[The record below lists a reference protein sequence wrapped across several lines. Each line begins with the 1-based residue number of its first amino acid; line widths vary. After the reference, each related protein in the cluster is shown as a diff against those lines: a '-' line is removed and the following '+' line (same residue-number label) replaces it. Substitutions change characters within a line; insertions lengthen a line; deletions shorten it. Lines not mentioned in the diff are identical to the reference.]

1 MALRSKR
8 QTAYIET
15 KVHRGAYMKSDL
27 EPFFNPKTV
36 AVVGA
41 SARKASVGGVIFR
54 NFLKPAFKG
63 VVYPINPRATEVL
76 GIPSYERVSSVPEPV
91 DLTVIA
97 VPAGIVPKIMEDC
110 EEKGVK
116 AVIIISGGFKEIG
129 TEGAYLEE
137 QVIQIA
143 KRSGIRVIGPNCIGI
158 YDTNTGVDTTFL
170 PASRMGRPG
179 KGYISFISQSG
190 AFAAAVLDINAQ
202 SGLGVSRVISFGN
215 KADVNEIDLIKFL
228 GTDRETRVIIEYLE
242 GLSPSTGSSYIQ
254 TAKIVTSQKPII
266 VVKAGRSKRGSV
278 AAASHTGALAGDARL
293 YDFAFHQA
301 GILSAQDFEDG
312 FEMAK
317 TLATQP
323 PAKGNRVLVVTD
335 AGGAGVMTV
344 DACEA
349 LGLTVPEPP
358 EKEMQIL
365 REAFP
370 SYCSVNN
377 PIDLTGDTDAERYQ
391 IAFDTLLGTAHY
403 DGAIAIVMMQI
414 PLLDLDIVDR
424 LVAIVR
430 KYDKPLVALTAG
442 GRFTMKGAQLL
453 EEAGIPTLPTPA
465 RAAKAIWALVE
476 YGQHLRK
483 IHSQKKSK

>member
-1 MALRSKR
+1 
-8 QTAYIET
+8 
-15 KVHRGAYMKSDL
+15 MKSDL

-41 SARKASVGGVIFR
+41 SARKASIGGVIFR

-76 GIPSYERVSSVPEPV
+76 GIPSYEHVSGVPEPI
-91 DLTVIA
+91 DLAVIA
-97 VPAGIVPKIMEDC
+97 VPAGIVPNIMKDC

-116 AVIIISGGFKEIG
+116 TAIIISGGFKETG
-129 TEGAYLEE
+129 PEGAYLEE
-137 QVIQIA
+137 QVVEIA
-143 KRSGIRVIGPNCIGI
+143 KRSGIRVIGPNCVGI

-190 AFAAAVLDINAQ
+190 AFAAVVLDMNAQ

-215 KADVNEIDLIKFL
+215 KADVNEIDLIKYL
-228 GTDRETRVIIEYLE
+228 GDDPETRVIVEYLE
-242 GLSPSTGSSYIQ
+242 GLSPSTGASYIQ
-254 TAKIVTSQKPII
+254 TAKMVTRQKPII
-266 VVKAGRSKRGSV
+266 VVKSGRSKRGSV

-293 YDFAFHQA
+293 YDFAFQQA

-317 TLATQP
+317 ALASQP
-323 PAKGNRVLVVTD
+323 PAQGNRILIVTD

-349 LGLTVPEPP
+349 LGLKVPETPKK
-358 EKEMQIL
+358 EKQVL

-370 SYCSVNN
+370 GYCSVHN
-377 PIDLTGDTDAERYQ
+377 PIDLTGDTNAERYQ
-391 IAFDTLLGTAHY
+391 IAFDTLLGTSYY
-403 DGAIAIVMMQI
+403 DAAIAIVMMQV
-414 PLLDLDIVDR
+414 PLLNLDIVDR

-430 KYDKPLVALTAG
+430 KYQKPLIALTAG
-442 GRFTMKGAQLL
+442 GRFTMKGARLL
-453 EEAGIPTLPTPA
+453 EEAGIPALPTPA
-465 RAAKAIWALVE
+465 RAAKALWALVE
-476 YGQHLRK
+476 YGQHLK
-483 IHSQKKSK
+483 KFQSQASKK

>member
-1 MALRSKR
+1 
-8 QTAYIET
+8 
-15 KVHRGAYMKSDL
+15 MKSDL

-41 SARKASVGGVIFR
+41 SARKTSVGGVIFR

-63 VVYPINPRATEVL
+63 VAYPINPRATDIL

-97 VPAGIVPKIMEDC
+97 VPAGIVPNIMTDC

-116 AVIIISGGFKEIG
+116 AVIIISGGFKETG
-129 TEGAYLEE
+129 AEGAYLEQ
-137 QVIQIA
+137 QVVEIA
-143 KRSGIRVIGPNCIGI
+143 KRSGIRVIGPNCVGV
-158 YDTNTGVDTTFL
+158 YDTNTGIDTTFL

-190 AFAAAVLDINAQ
+190 AFAAAILDMNAQ

-215 KADVNEIDLIKFL
+215 KADVNEIDLIEYL
-228 GTDRETRVIIEYLE
+228 GKDSETRVIVQYLE
-242 GLSPSTGSSYIQ
+242 GLSPSTGRMYIQ
-254 TAKIVTSQKPII
+254 TAKKVTHHKPII
-266 VVKAGRSKRGSV
+266 VVKSGRSKRGSV

-301 GILSAQDFEDG
+301 GILSARDFEDG

-317 TLATQP
+317 ALVSQP
-323 PAKGNRVLVVTD
+323 PAEGNRVLIVTD

-349 LGLTVPEPP
+349 LGLAIPEPP
-358 EKEMQIL
+358 EKEKRIL

-370 SYCSVNN
+370 GYCSVHN

-391 IAFDTLLGTAHY
+391 IAFDTLLGTPHY
-403 DGAIAIVMMQI
+403 DAAIAIVMMQV

-424 LVAIVR
+424 LVTIVR
-430 KYDKPLVALTAG
+430 KYKKPLVALTAG
-442 GRFTMKGAQLL
+442 GRFTMKGARLL
-453 EEAGIPTLPTPA
+453 EEAGIPALPTPA
-465 RAAKAIWALVE
+465 RAAKALWALVE
-476 YGQHLRK
+476 YGQHLK
-483 IHSQKKSK
+483 KMHSRSKSP

>member
-1 MALRSKR
+1 MS
-8 QTAYIET
+8 
-15 KVHRGAYMKSDL
+15 SDL
-27 EPFFNPKTV
+27 EPFFNPSTV

-41 SARKASVGGVIFR
+41 SARKTSVGGVIFR
-54 NFLKPAFKG
+54 NFLKPTFKG
-63 VVYPINPRATEVL
+63 TAYPINPRTTNVL
-76 GIPSYERVSSVPEPV
+76 GIPSFERVSAVPDPI

-97 VPAGIVPKIMEDC
+97 VPAGIVPHIMRDC

-116 AVIIISGGFKEIG
+116 AVIIISGGFKETG
-129 TEGAYLEE
+129 PEGAYLEQ
-137 QVIQIA
+137 QVIDIA
-143 KRSGIRVIGPNCIGI
+143 KRSGIRVIGPNCVGI

-190 AFAAAVLDINAQ
+190 AFAAAILDMNAL

-215 KADVNEIDLIKFL
+215 KADVNEIDLIQYL
-228 GTDRETRVIIEYLE
+228 GQDPETRVIVEYLE
-242 GLSPSTGSSYIQ
+242 GLSPSTGTSYLHS
-254 TAKIVTSQKPII
+254 AKIVTQEKPII
-266 VVKAGRSKRGSV
+266 VVKAGRTQRGSA

-301 GILSAQDFEDG
+301 GIIIANDFEDG

-317 TLATQP
+317 ALATQP
-323 PAKGNRVLVVTD
+323 TSDGNRILIVTD

-344 DACEA
+344 DACEE
-349 LGLTVPEPP
+349 LGLSVPETP
-358 EKEMQIL
+358 KDKKQIL

-370 SYCSVNN
+370 GYCSVHN

-391 IAFDTLLGTAHY
+391 IALDVLLGIDHY
-403 DGAIAIVMMQI
+403 DAAIAIVMMQI

-430 KYDKPLVALTAG
+430 KHNKPLVACTAG
-442 GRFTMKGAQLL
+442 GRFTMKGARLL
-453 EEAGIPTLPTPA
+453 EEAGIPALPTPA
-465 RAAKAIWALVE
+465 RAAKAMWALVK
-476 YGQHLRK
+476 YGEIKHKARTMQ
-483 IHSQKKSK
+483 Q

>member
-1 MALRSKR
+1 MN
-8 QTAYIET
+8 
-15 KVHRGAYMKSDL
+15 SDL
-27 EPFFNPKTV
+27 EPFFNPSTV

-41 SARKASVGGVIFR
+41 SARKTSVGGVIFR

-63 VVYPINPRATEVL
+63 TAYPINPRTADVL
-76 GIPSYERVSSVPEPV
+76 GIPSFERVSAVPDPI

-97 VPAGIVPKIMEDC
+97 VPAGIVPHIMRDC

-116 AVIIISGGFKEIG
+116 AVIIISGGFKETG
-129 TEGAYLEE
+129 PEGAYLEQ
-137 QVIQIA
+137 QVIDIA
-143 KRSGIRVIGPNCIGI
+143 KRSGIRVIGPNCVGI

-190 AFAAAVLDINAQ
+190 AFAAAILDMNAL

-215 KADVNEIDLIKFL
+215 KADVNEIDLIQYL
-228 GTDRETRVIIEYLE
+228 GQDPETHVIVEYLE
-242 GLSPSTGSSYIQ
+242 GLSPSTGTSYLQ
-254 TAKIVTSQKPII
+254 SAKLVTQEKPII
-266 VVKAGRSKRGSV
+266 VVKAGRTQRGSA

-301 GILSAQDFEDG
+301 GIIIANDFEDG

-317 TLATQP
+317 ALATQP
-323 PAKGNRVLVVTD
+323 TSDGNRILIVTD

-344 DACEA
+344 DACEE
-349 LGLTVPEPP
+349 LGLSVPETP
-358 EKEMQIL
+358 KDKKQIL

-370 SYCSVNN
+370 GYCSVHN

-391 IAFDTLLGTAHY
+391 IALDVLLGIDHFDA
-403 DGAIAIVMMQI
+403 AIAVVMMQI

-430 KYDKPLVALTAG
+430 KYNKPLVACTAG
-442 GRFTMKGAQLL
+442 GRFTMKGARLL
-453 EEAGIPTLPTPA
+453 EEAGIPALPTPA
-465 RAAKAIWALVE
+465 RAAKAIWALVK
-476 YGQHLRK
+476 YGEIKHKAGTMQ
-483 IHSQKKSK
+483 Q

>member
-1 MALRSKR
+1 MA
-8 QTAYIET
+8 
-15 KVHRGAYMKSDL
+15 SDL
-27 EPFFNPKTV
+27 DAFFNPQTV

-41 SARKASVGGVIFR
+41 SARKTSVGGVIFR

-63 VVYPINPRATEVL
+63 EVYPINPRATDVL
-76 GIPSYERVSSVPEPV
+76 GIPSYEKVSAVPKPV

-97 VPAGIVPKIMEDC
+97 VPAGIVPNIMLDC
-110 EEKGVK
+110 EEKSVK

-129 TEGAYLEE
+129 PEGAYLED
-137 QVIQIA
+137 QVVEIA
-143 KRSGIRVIGPNCIGI
+143 KRSGIRVIGPNCVGI

-190 AFAAAVLDINAQ
+190 AFAAAILDMNAL
-202 SGLGVSRVISFGN
+202 SGLGVSRVVSFGN
-215 KADVNEIDLIKFL
+215 KADVNEIDLIDYL
-228 GTDRETRVIIEYLE
+228 GNDPETRVIVEYME
-242 GLSPSTGSSYIQ
+242 GLSPSTGGAYLA
-254 TAKIVTSQKPII
+254 TAKRVTQRKPLI
-266 VVKAGRSKRGSV
+266 VVKSGRSSRGSA

-301 GILSAQDFEDG
+301 GIIGAQDFEDG

-317 TLATQP
+317 TLASQP
-323 PAKGNRVLVVTD
+323 PAQGNRVLIVTD

-349 LGLTVPEPP
+349 LGLAIPETPVD
-358 EKEMQIL
+358 KQKIL

-370 SYCSVNN
+370 GYCSVRN
-377 PIDLTGDTDAERYQ
+377 PVDLTGDTNAERYQ
-391 IAFDTLLGTAHY
+391 LALETLLGTPHY
-403 DGAIAIVMMQI
+403 DAAIVIVMMQV

-424 LVAIVR
+424 LIAITR

-442 GRFTMKGAQLL
+442 GRFTMQGARLL
-453 EEAGIPTLPTPA
+453 EEAGIPAMPTPA
-465 RAAKAIWALVE
+465 RAAKALWALVE
-476 YGQHLRK
+476 YGQYLKQRRTPK
-483 IHSQKKSK
+483 E